1 MKLKCSILVA
11 TLLLSLSVFLG
22 ELAKTEYKSQMSKRK
37 LKKQLKSS
45 ELVVEDSTKST
56 DENVEYV

>member
-1 MKLKCSILVA
+1 MKLKCSTLVA

-45 ELVVEDSTKST
+45 ELVVKDSTKPT

>member
-1 MKLKCSILVA
+1 MKLKCSTLVA